1 MTASCSSSAMLLHIH
16 RVSVAGDHQAP
27 RLRDISLSMHNG
39 ERLALIGPNGS
50 GKSTLLR
57 VLTSELSATTGYV
70 RLNGQPLGTLCRG
83 ERAKRIAILA
93 QNDMPDLRLRVEEY
107 VALGRIPH
115 HGCSTPSRDSQLIE
129 EALDDTGLLP
139 LRHRLLGTLSG
150 GERQRAALARAFA
163 QTPQLLLLD
172 EPTNHL
178 DPLARA
184 QLLSLVRK
192 RGISTLAV
200 LHDLPLITPFADR
213 VAVLQQGKLLRWG
226 LPSHAL
232 SADCVKT
239 VFGMNSF
246 TVPHPV
252 NGSPIRIFEA
262 PECAKEP

>member
-1 MTASCSSSAMLLHIH
+1 
-16 RVSVAGDHQAP
+16 
-27 RLRDISLSMHNG
+27 
-39 ERLALIGPNGS
+39 
-50 GKSTLLR
+50 
-57 VLTSELSATTGYV
+57 
-70 RLNGQPLGTLCRG
+70 QPLNALNRH

-93 QNDMPDLRLRVEEY
+93 QSDTPDLRLRVAEY

-115 HGCSTPSRDSQLIE
+115 HGFSTPAHDRQLID

-178 DPLARA
+178 DPLART

-213 VAVLQQGKLLRWG
+213 VAVLQQG
-226 LPSHAL
+226 
-232 SADCVKT
+232 T
-239 VFGMNSF
+239 
-246 TVPHPV
+246 
-252 NGSPIRIFEA
+252 
-262 PECAKEP
+262 